1 MIPSSANLMNLT
13 FEFAEQPTKTYK
25 MDLQT
30 GRNIR
35 GYTDELKAMEQAIYK
50 ILNTER
56 YQYVIYS
63 WNYGIE
69 LLDLFGMPIS
79 YVCPELERRIIEAL
93 THDTRIKSV
102 TDFTFDSP
110 KRGVLCTT
118 FTAHT
123 IFGDVRAEKAVNI

>member
-1 MIPSSANLMNLT
+1 MIPSNTNLMNLT
-13 FEFAEQPTKTYK
+13 FDFVEQPTQTYK

-30 GRNIR
+30 ETNIR
-35 GYTDELKAMEQAIYK
+35 GYTDELNAMEQAIYK
-50 ILNTER
+50 ILCTER

-69 LLDLFGMPIS
+69 LKDLFGMPIS

-102 TDFTFDSP
+102 TDFTFHCP
-110 KRGVLCTT
+110 KRGVLYTT

-123 IFGDVRAEKAVNI
+123 IFGDVEAGKAVSI